1 MSGNNINR
9 IFLAR
14 LAGTAVFDPNGDPVG
29 KVRDAVATLRSN
41 NQPPRILGLV
51 VEVPLRRRV
60 FVPITRVTSIEA
72 GAVVITGLLNMRRFE
87 TRTGEMLV
95 LGELLDR
102 SVILNEDSQQVVVED
117 MAMEQN
123 RTGDWLITRVHIMRK
138 GRGLRRKGAT
148 STVAWE
154 EVSGFTQNESNQGV
168 SNLLSTIGNLRAA
181 DLAAVIQDLAPKR
194 RVEVARA
201 LDDERLADV
210 LEEMEES
217 ERVALLAELEG
228 ERAAKTELETHGD
241 ELLGL
246 LQAAVE
252 RVGDAAPAGRA
263 LPLRPQV
270 LEHPIGA
277 AAHMQH
283 HGQTVGAG
291 QPQLR
296 GIKKLLTRTHGGLA
310 QRGNKKVQADFADRH
325 QARIAVVL
333 CQLSVQSRQVG
344 LLGLRHVQG
353 MDAQAVAVTKGMG
366 QFAHRRPVG
375 ALYCRYDAVAHAC
388 RPRRFTQGA
397 AIGGTFRSVQMGVGV
412 NPHQARDALIGSAQ
426 DPAVQ
431 PQAAAALGGQ
441 GRVVGDQH
449 KSRALV
455 TGELQHQVEH
465 TVGGAA
471 VQVAGGLVGQHAIG
485 PCDQGAGNRHPLAF
499 TP

>member
-154 EVSGFTQNESNQGV
+154 EVGGFTQNESNQGV

-228 ERAAKTELETHGD
+228 ERAADVLEEMDPDDAADLLREIGEERAQELIDLMDPEDAEDVLRLMTYEDYSAGGMMTTEPIVMSADYTVADALAAVRQSEISPALASQVFITRQPLETPTGRFIGMVHYQRLLR
-241 ELLGL
+241 EPPATLLGSI
-246 LQAAVE
+246 V
-252 RVGDAAPAGRA
+252 D
-263 LPLRPQV
+263 
-270 LEHPIGA
+270 
-277 AAHMQH
+277 
-283 HGQTVGAG
+283 
-291 QPQLR
+291 
-296 GIKKLLTRTHGGLA
+296 TH
-310 QRGNKKVQADFADRH
+310 
-325 QARIAVVL
+325 
-333 CQLSVQSRQVG
+333 
-344 LLGLRHVQG
+344 
-353 MDAQAVAVTKGMG
+353 TK
-366 QFAHRRPVG
+366 
-375 ALYCRYDAVAHAC
+375 
-388 RPRRFTQGA
+388 
-397 AIGGTFRSVQMGVGV
+397 GV
-412 NPHQARDALIGSAQ
+412 NPDASLHVVSSYLASYNLLSLPVIDANDRLLGAVTVDDVLDHLLPENWRHDHRDSSSHT
-426 DPAVQ
+426 
-431 PQAAAALGGQ
+431 AATSAALESIDTDFAKE
-441 GRVVGDQH
+441 V
-449 KSRALV
+449 
-455 TGELQHQVEH
+455 
-465 TVGGAA
+465 
-471 VQVAGGLVGQHAIG
+471 
-485 PCDQGAGNRHPLAF
+485 
-499 TP
+499 

>member
-60 FVPITRVTSIEA
+60 FVPITRVTSIES

-87 TRTGEMLV
+87 TRAGEMLV

-102 SVILNEDSQQVVVED
+102 TISLVETGESVLVED

-154 EVSGFTQNESNQGV
+154 ELTGFAHHESNQGV
-168 SNLLSTIGNLRAA
+168 SNLLSTLSNLRAA

-210 LEEMEES
+210 LEEMDET

-228 ERAAKTELETHGD
+228 ERAADVLEEMDPDDAADLLREIGEERAQELIELMDPEDAEDVLRLMTYEDYSAGGMMTTEPIVMSADYTVADALAAVRQSEISPALASQVFIARQPLETPTGRFIGMVHYQRLLR
-241 ELLGL
+241 EPPSTLLGSI
-246 LQAAVE
+246 V
-252 RVGDAAPAGRA
+252 D
-263 LPLRPQV
+263 
-270 LEHPIGA
+270 
-277 AAHMQH
+277 
-283 HGQTVGAG
+283 T
-291 QPQLR
+291 
-296 GIKKLLTRTHGGLA
+296 
-310 QRGNKKVQADFADRH
+310 N
-325 QARIAVVL
+325 
-333 CQLSVQSRQVG
+333 
-344 LLGLRHVQG
+344 
-353 MDAQAVAVTKGMG
+353 
-366 QFAHRRPVG
+366 
-375 ALYCRYDAVAHAC
+375 
-388 RPRRFTQGA
+388 TQ
-397 AIGGTFRSVQMGVGV
+397 GV
-412 NPHQARDALIGSAQ
+412 NPDASLHAVSSYLASYNLLSLPVIDANDRLLGAVTVDDVLDHLLPTNWRHDHRDSA
-426 DPAVQ
+426 ATT
-431 PQAAAALGGQ
+431 AALESI
-441 GRVVGDQH
+441 D
-449 KSRALV
+449 
-455 TGELQHQVEH
+455 T
-465 TVGGAA
+465 
-471 VQVAGGLVGQHAIG
+471 
-485 PCDQGAGNRHPLAF
+485 NF
-499 TP
+499 TEEEV